1 MNKNLFFIILI
12 CLIGLYLRL
21 YQVNFQDYWLD
32 EQASFYV
39 ADPSLLFK
47 ETVERSYNLDYGTHI
62 LFNLILK
69 FFFDIFYYNSEI
81 GRIVPLI
88 FGFLSIPVISYL
100 TYYITKNKSYI
111 FVTFLAS
118 INFYLISYSQELRE
132 YSLVFLL
139 SSLSILFFYRLI
151 DSLNYSKN
159 NFFNNVFYTLFTL
172 IGICTHI
179 FFFIIIFSQITYLF
193 LIYYIDR
200 KKIFLILINIVL
212 IFTIYLLL
220 MYDILLLQMSINDF
234 WIKNVELDFLI
245 DLYFPRFFGS
255 HIMGAIYLL
264 TLLYLLIL
272 SRKKLFQAG
281 NKNLL
286 LVVLLFFSYLIPIVY
301 GIIAMPVLTDRYIIY
316 ALIPILVLISNLTFN
331 LKDKKIKISIIF
343 IIITS
348 SLTNNYSEIFKRKI
362 SKPEFNLALESIF
375 KSDIKNIFIK
385 AQRPL
390 DKKIVNNYLQSINI
404 NKKYNIVFYD
414 KINNLNENS
423 KFWLLC
429 YEPINSFNCN
439 LDDNENNLWKYSTKY
454 KFHLLKATLY
464 KK

>member
-1 MNKNLFFIILI
+1 MKYFYSKINKNLFFIILI

-69 FFFDIFYYNSEI
+69 FFFDIFYYDSEI
-81 GRIVPLI
+81 GRIIPLI

-111 FVTFLAS
+111 FVTFLTS

-159 NFFNNVFYTLFTL
+159 NFFNHAFYTLFSL

-200 KKIFLILINIVL
+200 KKIFLILINIVI
-212 IFTIYLLL
+212 IFTTYLLL
-220 MYDILLLQMSINDF
+220 MYDILLLQMF
-234 WIKNVELDFLI
+234 
-245 DLYFPRFFGS
+245 
-255 HIMGAIYLL
+255 
-264 TLLYLLIL
+264 
-272 SRKKLFQAG
+272 
-281 NKNLL
+281 
-286 LVVLLFFSYLIPIVY
+286 
-301 GIIAMPVLTDRYIIY
+301 
-316 ALIPILVLISNLTFN
+316 
-331 LKDKKIKISIIF
+331 
-343 IIITS
+343 
-348 SLTNNYSEIFKRKI
+348 
-362 SKPEFNLALESIF
+362 
-375 KSDIKNIFIK
+375 
-385 AQRPL
+385 
-390 DKKIVNNYLQSINI
+390 
-404 NKKYNIVFYD
+404 
-414 KINNLNENS
+414 
-423 KFWLLC
+423 C
-429 YEPINSFNCN
+429 
-439 LDDNENNLWKYSTKY
+439 
-454 KFHLLKATLY
+454 
-464 KK
+464 